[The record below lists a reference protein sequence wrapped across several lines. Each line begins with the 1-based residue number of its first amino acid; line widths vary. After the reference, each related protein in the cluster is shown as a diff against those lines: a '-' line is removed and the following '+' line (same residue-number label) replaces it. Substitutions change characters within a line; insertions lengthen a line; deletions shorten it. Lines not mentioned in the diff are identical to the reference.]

1 MVAHKNEKYSGV
13 RVGIITVHR
22 AFNYGSVLQCFA
34 LQSYLQDLGCDV
46 RVIDYRQRWTEEIY
60 KPFSLYFIWKALK
73 SGDIHLVVD
82 YWRKRKDRKRRLA
95 ISKPFFEN
103 FRKH

>member
-34 LQSYLQDLGCDV
+34 LQSYLQNLGCDV

-60 KPFSLYFIWKALK
+60 KPSAYILY
-73 SGDIHLVVD
+73 G
-82 YWRKRKDRKRRLA
+82 
-95 ISKPFFEN
+95 
-103 FRKH
+103 KH